1 MAEGSNGRRR
11 FSDKWGKHELDVLAV
26 LSSAFPQWLTSRQ
39 IAQRVKAYADS
50 YVTDARQ
57 LAAQVIWA
65 APTPAAHD
73 QAFNIV
79 NGDVFRWNWMWH
91 RLADWFGV
99 KAEDFDGTERPLADQ
114 MADDAAIWARIAERE
129 GLAEPDITRLVS
141 PWHTDADLGR
151 PIEVVTDMSKSRKL
165 GFTAYQATDEAFF
178 DLFEQLEADR
188 IIPRR

>member
-1 MAEGSNGRRR
+1 
-11 FSDKWGKHELDVLAV
+11 
-26 LSSAFPQWLTSRQ
+26 
-39 IAQRVKAYADS
+39 
-50 YVTDARQ
+50 
-57 LAAQVIWA
+57 
-65 APTPAAHD
+65 
-73 QAFNIV
+73 
-79 NGDVFRWNWMWH
+79 MWH